1 MKKRIPILLVLM
13 MSLLMLGG
21 AASAGAGAAR
31 KVTGGI
37 QWSFPGHRGW
47 FEMDILE
54 VGPGEAQGS
63 VNLKEY
69 EEGLGWRRWKGH
81 PICVAFG
88 EGFAGE
94 PAASFVV
101 QIDSISGWG
110 PGEVGQYMKL
120 WVSDGGTP
128 ATEGD
133 LAGVIVFPPRHNQPN
148 CGFRRPRGF
157 WPLDGGDLTIHD

>member
-1 MKKRIPILLVLM
+1 MRKKMPILLVLM
-13 MSLLMLGG
+13 MSVLTLG
-21 AASAGAGAAR
+21 AATAGADAAR
-31 KVTGGI
+31 AVTGGI
-37 QWSFPGHRGW
+37 QWSFLGSSAW
-47 FEMDILE
+47 FEMDIHE
-54 VGPGEAQGS
+54 VAPGEAKGP

-69 EEGLGWRRWKGH
+69 VEGLGWRRWKGH

-133 LAGVIVFPPRHNQPN
+133 LAGVIVFPPRDHQPN
-148 CGFRRPRGF
+148 CGFRRPKGF